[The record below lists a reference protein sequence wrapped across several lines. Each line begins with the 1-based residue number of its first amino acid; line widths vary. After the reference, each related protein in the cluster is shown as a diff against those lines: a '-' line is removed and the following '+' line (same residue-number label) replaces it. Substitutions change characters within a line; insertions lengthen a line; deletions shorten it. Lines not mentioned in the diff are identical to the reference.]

1 MRHFLLSLSAILL
14 LSISNAQTGI
24 PVSSMVQS
32 DDLIKNF
39 LTTYEIP
46 GATVAIAKEGKIVYM
61 RAFGYADIKKTTPT
75 QPYNLF
81 RIASLSKQ
89 ITSATIMKLM
99 QDGML
104 SMSSKVFGVGG
115 ILKDHP
121 VFSSSNITDNRIFD
135 ITIKNLME
143 HSAGWDRYIN
153 CNPNPSNPY
162 PYFLP
167 GCDAISFPLR
177 VSQVTS
183 TPNPVTKDA
192 LIKFVIEKGLDFAPG
207 TDYSYSNLGY
217 LILGEVIEKISGKS
231 YEKYVRDSILAPLG
245 IFDMHIAN
253 NLLSEKMER
262 EGEYTAYGYKTLSCY
277 GTGLYVPWE
286 YGGYNVTAMDAHGG
300 WIASSRDMLKFL
312 TAIDGFSTKPDMLA
326 PASIDTMVKPSANNQ
341 NYAKGWNVS
350 TNNWWHTGGLDGTAC
365 LQMRTAE
372 GYTWI
377 IILNRRNITNPNFG
391 TALYNLGWNCLT
403 ATTTW
408 PAWDLM
414 ESPTV
419 NASNLSFSIVTHN
432 SVTVN
437 WTNGNGNKRLLLMK
451 QDANVD
457 EFPLDGTDYVADGN
471 FNTASTIG
479 TGVHAV
485 FNGTGNSVTV
495 TGLNP
500 GATYYFRTV
509 EYNNNAVTGN
519 NSLYLLGNNPEA
531 TQTMVAV
538 LPINLRSFD
547 AVKLANKKTR
557 LTWQSEPDPNC
568 DYYNIERSG
577 DGNSFTSIGKLTATN
592 VTTASSYSFID
603 ETPLSGKDY
612 YRLKQFDKNGNYS
625 YSNILLVDY
634 SLSGNTFTLVPVP
647 GKNQFNL
654 LKPSLITFTKA
665 ILTLRNASGQTV
677 LTNNLLNQTVQTIS
691 TNGLAK
697 GIYFATVYN
706 GKELLTKKVVVD

>member
-1 MRHFLLSLSAILL
+1 MRHFLLALSAILL
-14 LSISNAQTGI
+14 ITISDAQSGI
-24 PVSSMVQS
+24 PVPSMVQS
-32 DDLIKNF
+32 DVLIKNF

-61 RAFGYADIKKTTPT
+61 RAFGYADINKKIPT

-99 QDGML
+99 QDGLL
-104 SMSSKVFGVGG
+104 SMSAKVFGAGG
-115 ILKDHP
+115 ILQNHP
-121 VFSSSNITDNRIFD
+121 VFSAANITDNRIYD
-135 ITIKNLME
+135 ITLRNLME
-143 HSAGWDRYIN
+143 HSAGWNREIN
-153 CNPNPSNPY
+153 CNPNPTSPY
-162 PYFLP
+162 TNFFA
-167 GCDAISFPLR
+167 GCDVVDYPLR
-177 VSQVTS
+177 VAQLTG
-183 TPNPVTKDA
+183 TPNPVTRDA
-192 LIKFVIEKGLDFAPG
+192 FIKFAIEKGLDFAPG
-207 TDYSYSNLGY
+207 TAYKYSNLGY
-217 LILGEVIEKISGKS
+217 VVLGAVIEKITGKS

-253 NLLSEKMER
+253 NLLSEKQER
-262 EGEYTAYGYKTLSCY
+262 EVEYSANGYKTLSCY
-277 GTGLYVPWE
+277 GTGLYVKWE
-286 YGGYNVTAMDAHGG
+286 YGGHNLIAMDSHAG
-300 WIASSRDMLKFL
+300 WIASSRDMLKL
-312 TAIDGFSTKPDMLA
+312 LVAIDGFNTKPDMLA
-326 PASIDTMVKPSANNQ
+326 PTSIDTMVNPSANNQ
-341 NYAKGWNVS
+341 YYAKGWNVKN
-350 TNNWWHTGGLDGTAC
+350 NNWWHTGGIDGVASI
-365 LQMRTAE
+365 QMRTSG

-377 IILNRRNITNPNFG
+377 IILNKRNITNTNFG
-391 TALYNLGWNCLT
+391 PALYNLGWDCLA

-408 PAWDLM
+408 PTWDLM
-414 ESPTV
+414 ESPTI
-419 NASNLSFSIVTHN
+419 NASNFSFSHVTHN

-437 WTNGNGNKRLLLMK
+437 WTNGNGNKRLLLIK

-457 EFPLDGTDYVADGN
+457 EFPLDGTDYVADGD

-479 TGVHAV
+479 TGTRVV

-531 TQTMVAV
+531 SQTLVSV
-538 LPINLRSFD
+538 LPINLRSFN
-547 AVKLANKKTR
+547 AVKLANQKTR
-557 LTWQSEPDPNC
+557 LTWQTEPDPNC
-568 DYYNIERSG
+568 DYYSVERSG

-592 VTTASSYSFID
+592 ITGASTYSFID
-603 ETPLSGKDY
+603 EKPLSGKDY

-647 GKNQFNL
+647 GKNQFNIV
-654 LKPSLITFTKA
+654 KPSVITFTKA
-665 ILTLRNASGQTV
+665 VLTLRNASGQTV
-677 LTNNLLNQTVQTIS
+677 LTHNLLDQTLQTIS

-706 GKELLTKKVVVD
+706 GKEVLTKKVVVD